1 MNKIK
6 LRALTATDS
15 VKTLAWNNQEDI
27 SEMYSGH
34 PFPVNIEMETTW
46 YEKILKS
53 NFPVTIFGIEIIDS
67 NKLIGI
73 TVLRDIN
80 MIYRTAE
87 FAFYI
92 GDQSERGKGYSKE
105 ALMLTLQ
112 FAFLKLGLQ
121 RIYVKILEENIQ
133 TIKVHEQVGF
143 KKEGNLRKSVFK
155 NGCYK
160 NEQYMAILKEE
171 FNG

>member
-6 LRALTATDS
+6 LRALSSNDIPN
-15 VKTLAWNNQEDI
+15 TLMWHNQQEI
-27 SEMYSGH
+27 SDFYSGH
-34 PFPVNIEMETTW
+34 PFPVNIEMETCW

-53 NFPVTIFGIEIIDS
+53 NFPITIFGIEIIES
-67 NKLIGI
+67 KKLIGI

-105 ALMLTLQ
+105 ALILTLQ

-121 RIYVKILEENIQ
+121 RIYVKILEENVQ
-133 TIKVHEQVGF
+133 TIKTHEQVGF
-143 KKEGNLRKSVFK
+143 KNEGYLRRSAFK
-155 NGCYK
+155 NGSFK

-171 FNG
+171 FNV